1 LLQVSR
7 MLFRTLHRFLD
18 KAFTFIG
25 STTSCPRKMDKLFT
39 NPGPVTIAYADDHN
53 SVRKS
58 IMSYLHDLGGIEVII
73 DAANGKEL
81 IEQIENSAIKPDVCL
96 VDIRMP
102 ELNGFETISAIR
114 HKWKGMKTLVLSTY
128 VEEMYVLRMIRAG
141 VNGYLS
147 KSCDPEEIK
156 DAILSI
162 HHKGNYFSPLFSESM
177 AIAIQNKESKIPNFT
192 EKELVFL
199 KHCCSD
205 MTYLQIAQ
213 VMKSTPKSIEGYRDS
228 LFKKLR
234 VNSRV
239 SLALFAVRSGIVP
252 IDSAPIQ

>member
-1 LLQVSR
+1 
-7 MLFRTLHRFLD
+7 MDTLPENL
-18 KAFTFIG
+18 
-25 STTSCPRKMDKLFT
+25 
-39 NPGPVTIAYADDHN
+39 NPVLIAYAEDHT

-58 IMSYLHDLGGIEVII
+58 IISYIHDLGGIKVII

-81 IEQIENSAIKPDVCL
+81 IEKIEESDVKPHVCL
-96 VDIRMP
+96 IDIRMP
-102 ELNGFETISAIR
+102 ELNGFETISTIKQ
-114 HKWKGMKTLVLSTY
+114 KWKGIKTLVLTTY

-147 KSCDPEEIK
+147 KACDPEEIK
-156 DAILSI
+156 EAVLSI
-162 HHKGNYFSPLFSESM
+162 HQKGIYFSDLFAEKL
-177 AIAIQNKESKIPNFT
+177 AIALQRQESKIPNFT
-192 EKELVFL
+192 EKELTFL
-199 KHCCSD
+199 KYCCSD

-228 LFKKLR
+228 LFKKLQ

-252 IDSAPIQ
+252 MESGPIQ